1 MPRVWSSATKSS
13 SYMRRIGAL
22 GVAPTTTIFL
32 KPRLTPVGSFQDEVS
47 CVAGAQEAIT
57 ATATAM
63 QPSRTEV
70 LNFMESLSFT
80 RTRVNVLRDLARL
93 PETRSKRGDIMRL
106 GHAWKQPGRAMQG
119 FGRGKSRSQRG
130 TENIDSPG
138 C

>member
-1 MPRVWSSATKSS
+1 MPRDWSSATKSS

-63 QPSRTEV
+63 LPSRTEV
-70 LNFMESLSFT
+70 LNFMESLSFR
-80 RTRVNVLRDLARL
+80 RTRGQLPCAVLARL
-93 PETRSKRGDIMRL
+93 PETRSKRVRILLRR
-106 GHAWKQPGRAMQG
+106 HVRKQPTEPDRA
-119 FGRGKSRSQRG
+119 FDAGKSAPSAG
-130 TENIDSPG
+130 PVH
-138 C
+138 